1 MKNIFKTGAL
11 AVLSLLMIT
20 ACDPQQSTDYAL
32 GAMPTADQLDF
43 TATPTASKANIIDF
57 ANTSSVKGIAT
68 WDLSGSKAKGE
79 TTQATFPFKGEY
91 TITMTL
97 YTSGGSATITKK
109 VVIANDDMSLLNTP
123 MYTSLT
129 GGAANLAG
137 KTWVF
142 DQYYN
147 GHFGIGEAAALTA
160 NWWNAKAEE
169 KTDCSLYTQEF
180 TFTQVGV
187 KFGWK
192 NNGYV
197 YSNGAGK
204 TSLADKGYTAFIDRS
219 ATAGDFDIAYVP
231 KTNYTFALNETA
243 KTITLS
249 DGAFL
254 GHYAGSSTYQ
264 IFSISDDAM
273 YLKCISTL
281 EPGNGWW
288 YRLIPKD
295 KNIKPNIIIPLKE
308 IALNEDFELAT
319 PKVVFAKEDM
329 GSLTNAFYS
338 NPAPVPVNTSSKA
351 FLYEKNTGFYSNVF
365 FQATGYKFNLTAQN
379 KITLKVFIP
388 SYNDYTTSNA
398 VAGSWVS
405 NTKLKPQVAVKLQN
419 GSLGGNAY
427 TTQTEIVKTDLAT
440 DKWID
445 LTFDFSGVSTRED
458 YDKIVIQF
466 GAEGQAGAG
475 IFFMDEFHFIK

>member
-32 GAMPTADQLDF
+32 GAMPTADQLNF

-57 ANTSSVKGIAT
+57 ANTSSIKGIAT
-68 WDLSGSKAKGE
+68 WDLGNGTKVKGE
-79 TTQATFPFKGEY
+79 TAQATFPFKGEY
-91 TITMTL
+91 TITMSL

-123 MYTSLT
+123 MYNSLT

-142 DQYYN
+142 DQYHD
-147 GHFGIGEAAALTA
+147 GHFGVGPFDASSPS
-160 NWWNAKAEE
+160 WWSCPAEG
-169 KTDCSLYTQEF
+169 KTKTCLYTQEF

-187 KFGWK
+187 KFAWK
-192 NNGYV
+192 NNGSV
-197 YSNGAGK
+197 YTNAPGK
-204 TSLADKGYTAFIDRS
+204 TALAALGYSTAVAPPD
-219 ATAGDFDIAYVP
+219 GDFDVAYVP

-249 DGAFL
+249 GGAFL
-254 GHYAGSSTYQ
+254 GHYAGTSTYQ
-264 IFSISDDAM
+264 ILSISDDVM
-273 YLKCISTL
+273 YLKCVSTV

-288 YRLIPKD
+288 YRLVPKD

-308 IALNEDFELAT
+308 IALNEDFESAT

-338 NPAPVPVNTSSKA
+338 NPAPVPVNTSSKS
-351 FLYEKNTGFYSNVF
+351 FLYQKSTGFYSNVF

-388 SYNDYTTSNA
+388 SYNDYTTANA
-398 VAGSWVS
+398 VAGDWVS

-419 GSLGGNAY
+419 GALGGNAY
-427 TTQTEIVKTDLAT
+427 TTQTEIIKGDLAT

-466 GAEGQAGAG
+466 GAEGQAGTG

>member
-1 MKNIFKTGAL
+1 MKNIFKLGVL
-11 AVLSLLMIT
+11 AMFSLLMMT
-20 ACDPQQSTDYAL
+20 ACDPQQSSDYAL
-32 GAMPTADQLDF
+32 GAIPTADQLSF

-57 ANTSSVKGIAT
+57 VNTSSIKGIAT

-123 MYTSLT
+123 MYNSLT
-129 GGAANLAG
+129 GGAANTNG

-142 DQYYN
+142 DQYN
-147 GHFGIGEAAALTA
+147 AAHFGLGDVKEQTA
-160 NWWNAKAEE
+160 NWWNDKAEE
-169 KTDCSLYTQEF
+169 KTGCSLYSQEF

-197 YSNGAGK
+197 YSNPPGVAA
-204 TSLADKGYTAFIDRS
+204 LAALGYTTSVS
-219 ATAGDFDIAYVP
+219 ASAGDFDIAYIP
-231 KTNYTFALNETA
+231 KTNYTFTLNETA

-249 DGAFL
+249 DGAFF
-254 GHYAGSSTYQ
+254 GHYAGTSTYQ
-264 IFSISDDAM
+264 IISLSDDAL
-273 YLKCISTL
+273 YVRCVSKT
-281 EPGNGWW
+281 EPSNAWF
-288 YRLIPKD
+288 YRFVPKD
-295 KNIKPNIIIPLKE
+295 KNIKPIIIIPLKE
-308 IALNEDFELAT
+308 IPLNEDFELAK
-319 PKVVFAKEDM
+319 PKVTFASEDM
-329 GSLTNAFYS
+329 GALTNTSYS
-338 NPAPVPVNTSSKA
+338 NPAPVPVNTSSKV
-351 FLYEKNTGFYSNVF
+351 FLYQKSTGFYSNVF
-365 FQATGYKFNLTAQN
+365 FQATGYKFDLTAQN

-388 SYNDYTTSNA
+388 SYNDYTTANA
-398 VAGSWVS
+398 VAGSWIS
-405 NTKLKPQVAVKLQN
+405 NAKLKPQVAVKLQN

-427 TTQTEIVKTDLAT
+427 TTQTEIIKENLPT

-445 LTFDFSGVSTRED
+445 LTFDFSGVSTHQD

-466 GAEGQAGAG
+466 GAEGQAGTG
-475 IFFMDEFHFIK
+475 IFFMDEFHFTK

>member
-68 WDLSGSKAKGE
+68 WDLGNGTKAKGE

-91 TITMTL
+91 TITMSL

-123 MYTSLT
+123 MYNSLT

-142 DQYYN
+142 DQYHD
-147 GHFGIGEAAALTA
+147 GHFGVGPFDATSPS
-160 NWWNAKAEE
+160 WWSCPAEG
-169 KTDCSLYTQEF
+169 KSKCSLYTQEF

-192 NNGYV
+192 NNGSV
-197 YSNGAGK
+197 YTNGAGK
-204 TSLADKGYTAFIDRS
+204 TALAALGYSTSVAPPD
-219 ATAGDFDIAYVP
+219 GDFDVAYVP
-231 KTNYTFALNETA
+231 KTNYTFALNEAA
-243 KTITLS
+243 KTITLNG
-249 DGAFL
+249 GAFL
-254 GHYAGSSTYQ
+254 GHYTGSSTYQ
-264 IFSISDDAM
+264 ILSISDDVM
-273 YLKCISTL
+273 YLKCVSTV

-288 YRLIPKD
+288 YRFVPKE

-329 GSLTNAFYS
+329 GSFTNAFYS

-351 FLYEKNTGFYSNVF
+351 FLYQKSTAFYSNVF

-398 VAGSWVS
+398 VAGDWVS

-427 TTQTEIVKTDLAT
+427 TTQTEIIKGDLAT

>member
-32 GAMPTADQLDF
+32 GAMPTADQLSF
-43 TATPTASKANIIDF
+43 TAKPTASKANIIDF

-97 YTSGGSATITKK
+97 YTSGGSASITQK
-109 VVIANDDMSLLNTP
+109 VIIANDDMSLLNTP

-129 GGAANLAG
+129 GGAANTNG

-142 DQYYN
+142 DQYHD
-147 GHFGIGEAAALTA
+147 GHFGIGEAAASTA

-197 YSNGAGK
+197 YTNATGK
-204 TSLADKGYTAFIDRS
+204 TALAAKGYTGFIDRS

-231 KTNYTFALNETA
+231 KTNYTFALNETT

-264 IFSISDDAM
+264 IYSISDDVM
-273 YLKCISTL
+273 YLKCVSTI

-288 YRLIPKD
+288 YRLIPKE

-329 GSLTNAFYS
+329 GSLTNASYS

-351 FLYEKNTGFYSNVF
+351 FLYQKSTGFYSNVF
-365 FQATGYKFNLTAQN
+365 FQATGYKFDLSAQN

-398 VAGSWVS
+398 VAGSWIT
-405 NTKLKPQVAVKLQN
+405 NAKLKPQVAVKLQD

-427 TTQTEIVKTDLAT
+427 TTQTEIIKGDLAT

-445 LTFDFSGVSTRED
+445 LTFDFSSVSGRKD

-466 GAEGQAGAG
+466 GAEGQAGSG

>member
-20 ACDPQQSTDYAL
+20 ACDPQQSSDYAL
-32 GAMPTADQLDF
+32 GAMPTADQLSF

-97 YTSGGSATITKK
+97 YTSGGSASITKK

-123 MYTSLT
+123 MYNSLT
-129 GGAANLAG
+129 GGAAKLTG

-142 DQYYN
+142 DQYHD
-147 GHFGIGEAAALTA
+147 GHFGVGPGDATSPS
-160 NWWNAKAEE
+160 WWSCPAEG
-169 KTDCSLYTQEF
+169 KNGSSLYTQEF

-192 NNGYV
+192 NNGSV
-197 YSNGAGK
+197 YANAPGVAA
-204 TSLADKGYTAFIDRS
+204 LAALGFSTAVESPAD
-219 ATAGDFDIAYVP
+219 DYDVAYVP
-231 KTNYTFALNETA
+231 KTDYTFTLNETA

-249 DGAFL
+249 GGAFL
-254 GHYAGSSTYQ
+254 GHYAGTSTYQ
-264 IFSISDDAM
+264 ILSLSDDVM
-273 YLKCISTL
+273 YLKCLSTV

-288 YRLIPKD
+288 YRFVPKE

-308 IALNEDFELAT
+308 IALNEDFESTT

-351 FLYEKNTGFYSNVF
+351 FLYQKSTGFYSNVF
-365 FQATGYKFNLTAQN
+365 FQATGYKFDLSAQN

-388 SYNDYTTSNA
+388 SYNDYTTANT
-398 VAGSWVS
+398 VAGSWVT
-405 NTKLKPQVAVKLQN
+405 NTKLKPQVAVKLQD

-427 TTQTEIVKTDLAT
+427 TTQTEIIKGDLAT

-445 LTFDFSGVSTRED
+445 LTFDFSSVSGRKD

-466 GAEGQAGAG
+466 GAEGQAGTG